1 MWIAETSAEDTAE
14 LIAQQKPDIAVAI
27 ASGAVPFDW
36 VPIKTALIA
45 EELQK
50 RGIAAIANNTLVSV
64 AAFDKWR
71 SNIMFRSFVK
81 AAKGI
86 YIHHELFLAEKKNPG
101 VSVNVYKE
109 YVFYRIKEMN
119 FPVIVKDTLG
129 AGSIGV
135 EVMNS
140 YEEVESFLNSDRNNS
155 DIMVEELLNM
165 AQSLKFE
172 GTVQVDLVY
181 RAGEWYII
189 EINPRWSGM
198 TTTTAAME
206 GRNPLS
212 IFVDSILGTDKNYS
226 IKRNLKYA
234 LNFKMKARSQEDLIR
249 LYGNPHVDYIM
260 QLETS
265 VAGMEKINYC
275 EVVISTDQEKEDI
288 LNILNELEE
297 EFPGLVSNDV
307 KANAG
312 ELVAKYQ

>member
-1 MWIAETSAEDTAE
+1 M
-14 LIAQQKPDIAVAI
+14 
-27 ASGAVPFDW
+27 
-36 VPIKTALIA
+36 
-45 EELQK
+45 
-50 RGIAAIANNTLVSV
+50 
-64 AAFDKWR
+64 
-71 SNIMFRSFVK
+71 
-81 AAKGI
+81 
-86 YIHHELFLAEKKNPG
+86 
-101 VSVNVYKE
+101 
-109 YVFYRIKEMN
+109 
-119 FPVIVKDTLG
+119 KDTLG

-135 EVMNS
+135 EIMNS

-155 DIMVEELLNM
+155 DIMVEELIQGEQFGTEIHGVEGRYSVLPPI
-165 AQSLKFE
+165 AFSVTKEGITDPLSSVKFGKKK
-172 GTVQVDLVY
+172 GTGQVICF

-226 IKRNLKYA
+226 MKRNLKYA

-288 LNILNELEE
+288 MNILNELEE
-297 EFPGLVSNDV
+297 EFPGLVSDDV

>member
-1 MWIAETSAEDTAE
+1 
-14 LIAQQKPDIAVAI
+14 
-27 ASGAVPFDW
+27 
-36 VPIKTALIA
+36 
-45 EELQK
+45 
-50 RGIAAIANNTLVSV
+50 
-64 AAFDKWR
+64 
-71 SNIMFRSFVK
+71 
-81 AAKGI
+81 
-86 YIHHELFLAEKKNPG
+86 
-101 VSVNVYKE
+101 
-109 YVFYRIKEMN
+109 MN

-140 YEEVESFLNSDRNNS
+140 YEEVESFLNSNRNNS
-155 DIMVEELLNM
+155 DIMVEELIQGEQFGTEIHGVEGRYSVLPPI
-165 AQSLKFE
+165 AFSVTKEGITDPLSSVKF
-172 GTVQVDLVY
+172 GL
-181 RAGEWYII
+181 
-189 EINPRWSGM
+189 GM

-226 IKRNLKYA
+226 MKRNLKYV
-234 LNFKMKARSQEDLIR
+234 LNFKMKARSQEELIR

-297 EFPGLVSNDV
+297 EFPGLVSDDV